1 MAFQVE
7 LSAQATQDIEEH
19 YVWIQERDPFA
30 AEKWF
35 NGVLV
40 AINTLN
46 YFPERCQVIPEH
58 DNFVQQIRHFIYQ
71 KHRIIFMVQD
81 TIVYILAV
89 RHTAKKP
96 LENSDL
102 EGIIED

>member
-7 LSAQATQDIEEH
+7 LSAQATQNIEEH
-19 YVWIQERDPFA
+19 YVWIQERNPAA

-35 NGVLV
+35 NGIMV
-40 AINTLN
+40 AIHTLKD
-46 YFPERCQVIPEH
+46 FPERCSRIPE
-58 DNFVQQIRHFIYQ
+58 QESYTQEIRHFIYQ

-81 TIVYILAV
+81 SIVYILAV

-96 LENSDL
+96 LENEDL
-102 EGIIED
+102 EEILEN